1 MPVRQIN
8 NNLIFKE
15 HQVSLTQSI
24 TDLISPAVTEAGF
37 FLEEVQIASPGSH
50 RIVTCVV
57 DGQTPLNLDQVTVA
71 SRLISELLDSAD
83 FMGETP
89 FTLEVTS
96 PGVDRPLTQPRHWT
110 KNLTRL
116 IKVTLNDG
124 TITTG
129 RLTEFNEINATLVE
143 NIKGRLKEHTVVF
156 ADIKRAV
163 VEIEFN
169 RKDAIDE

>member
-1 MPVRQIN
+1 M
-8 NNLIFKE
+8 
-15 HQVSLTQSI
+15 SLTQSI
-24 TDLISPAVTEAGF
+24 TDLISPAVNEAGF
-37 FLEEVQIASPGSH
+37 FIEEVQIASPGNH

-57 DGQTPLNLDQVTVA
+57 DGPTPLNLDQVTVA
-71 SRLISELLDSAD
+71 SRVISELLDSAS

-116 IKVTLNDG
+116 IKVTLNNG
-124 TITTG
+124 ETIIG
-129 RLTEFNEINATLVE
+129 RLTEFDGDAAKLVE
-143 NIKGRLKEHTVVF
+143 NIKGRIKEHSVAF

-163 VEIEFN
+163 VEVEFN
-169 RKDAIDE
+169 RKDEIDE

>member
-1 MPVRQIN
+1 M
-8 NNLIFKE
+8 
-15 HQVSLTQSI
+15 SLTQSI
-24 TDLISPAVTEAGF
+24 TDLISPAVTDAGF
-37 FLEEVQIASPGSH
+37 FLEEVQISSPGSH

-71 SRLISELLDSAD
+71 SRLISELLDAAE

-116 IKVTLNDG
+116 IKVTLSDG

-129 RLTEFNEINATLVE
+129 RLTGFNEVNATLVE
-143 NIKGRLKEHTVVF
+143 NIKGRLKEHTVIF
-156 ADIKRAV
+156 ADVKRAV

>member
-1 MPVRQIN
+1 M
-8 NNLIFKE
+8 
-15 HQVSLTQSI
+15 SLTQAI
-24 TDLISPAVTEAGF
+24 TDLISPAVSEAGF

-50 RIVTCVV
+50 RIITCVV

-71 SRLISELLDSAD
+71 SRLISELLDTAE
-83 FMGETP
+83 FMGETA

-96 PGVDRPLTQPRHWT
+96 PGVDRPLTHPRHWI

-116 IKVTLNDG
+116 IKVTLLDG
-124 TITTG
+124 STAIG
-129 RLTEFNEINATLVE
+129 RLTEFNESNAILVE
-143 NIKGRLKEHTVVF
+143 NIKGRIKEHSIAF

-169 RKDAIDE
+169 RKESSDE

>member
-1 MPVRQIN
+1 M
-8 NNLIFKE
+8 
-15 HQVSLTQSI
+15 SLTQSI
-24 TDLISPAVTEAGF
+24 TDLISPVVTEAGF
-37 FLEEVQIASPGSH
+37 FIEEVQIASPGNH

-57 DGQTPLNLDQVTVA
+57 DGPTPLNLDQVTVA
-71 SRLISELLDSAD
+71 SRVISELLDSAS

-116 IKVTLNDG
+116 IKVTLNTG
-124 TITTG
+124 ETIIG
-129 RLTEFNEINATLVE
+129 RLTEFDGDAAKLVE
-143 NIKGRLKEHTVVF
+143 NIKGRIKEHSVAF

-163 VEIEFN
+163 VEVEFN
-169 RKDAIDE
+169 RKDEIDE

>member
-1 MPVRQIN
+1 M
-8 NNLIFKE
+8 
-15 HQVSLTQSI
+15 SLAQSI

-37 FLEEVQIASPGSH
+37 FLEEVLIASPGSH

-57 DGQTPLNLDQVTVA
+57 DGPTPLNLDQVTVA
-71 SRLISELLDSAD
+71 SRAISELLDTAE
-83 FMGETP
+83 FMGDTP

-124 TITTG
+124 SVVTG
-129 RLTEFNEINATLVE
+129 RLTEFDEINVKLVE
-143 NIKGRLKEHTVVF
+143 NIKGRIKDHLLAF

-169 RKDAIDE
+169 RKDASDE

>member
-1 MPVRQIN
+1 M
-8 NNLIFKE
+8 
-15 HQVSLTQSI
+15 SLTQSI
-24 TDLISPAVTEAGF
+24 TDLISPAVTDAGF

-71 SRLISELLDSAD
+71 SRLISELLDAAE

-116 IKVTLNDG
+116 IKVTLSDG

-129 RLTEFNEINATLVE
+129 RLTGFNEVNATLVE
-143 NIKGRLKEHTVVF
+143 NIKGRLKEHTVIF
-156 ADIKRAV
+156 ADVKRAV

>member
-1 MPVRQIN
+1 M
-8 NNLIFKE
+8 
-15 HQVSLTQSI
+15 SLTQSI

-37 FLEEVQIASPGSH
+37 FLEEVLIASPGSH

-57 DGQTPLNLDQVTVA
+57 DGPTPLNLDQVTVA
-71 SRLISELLDSAD
+71 SRVISELLDTAE

-116 IKVTLNDG
+116 IKVTLSDG
-124 TITTG
+124 ASITG
-129 RLTEFNEINATLVE
+129 RLTEFDEVSAKLVE
-143 NIKGRLKEHTVVF
+143 NIKGRIKEHTVAF

>member
-1 MPVRQIN
+1 
-8 NNLIFKE
+8 
-15 HQVSLTQSI
+15 VSLTQAI
-24 TDLISPAVTEAGF
+24 TDLISPAVSEAGF

-50 RIVTCVV
+50 RIITCVV

-71 SRLISELLDSAD
+71 SRLISELLDIAE
-83 FMGETP
+83 FMGETA

-96 PGVDRPLTQPRHWT
+96 PGVDRPLIYPRHWA

-116 IKVTLNDG
+116 IKVTLLDG
-124 TITTG
+124 STTIG
-129 RLTEFNEINATLVE
+129 RLTEFNESNATLVE
-143 NIKGRLKEHTVVF
+143 NIKGRIKEHSIAF

-169 RKDAIDE
+169 RKESSDE

>member
-1 MPVRQIN
+1 M
-8 NNLIFKE
+8 
-15 HQVSLTQSI
+15 SLTQSI

-37 FLEEVQIASPGSH
+37 FLEEVLIASPGSH

-57 DGQTPLNLDQVTVA
+57 DGPTPLNLDQVTVA
-71 SRLISELLDSAD
+71 SRVISELLDTAE
-83 FMGETP
+83 FMGDTP

-116 IKVTLNDG
+116 IKVTLSDG
-124 TITTG
+124 AVITG
-129 RLTEFNEINATLVE
+129 RLTEFDEVNAKLVE
-143 NIKGRLKEHTVVF
+143 NIKGRIKEHTVAF

>member
-1 MPVRQIN
+1 M
-8 NNLIFKE
+8 
-15 HQVSLTQSI
+15 SLTQSI
-24 TDLISPAVTEAGF
+24 TDLITPAVAEAGF

-57 DGQTPLNLDQVTVA
+57 DGPTPLNLDQVTVA
-71 SRLISELLDSAD
+71 SRVISQILDSAE

-116 IKVTLNDG
+116 IKVTLSDG
-124 TITTG
+124 AVIIG
-129 RLTEFNEINATLVE
+129 RLTEFDEVSAKLVE
-143 NIKGRLKEHTVVF
+143 NIKGRIKEHKVAF

>member
-1 MPVRQIN
+1 M
-8 NNLIFKE
+8 
-15 HQVSLTQSI
+15 SLTQAI
-24 TDLISPAVTEAGF
+24 TELISPAVSEAGF

-57 DGQTPLNLDQVTVA
+57 DGETPLNLDQVTVA
-71 SRLISELLDSAD
+71 SRVISELLDTAE

-116 IKVTLNDG
+116 IKVTLGDG
-124 TITTG
+124 TITIG
-129 RLTEFNEINATLVE
+129 RLTEFNETNATLVE
-143 NIKGRLKEHTVVF
+143 NIKGRIKEHTF
-156 ADIKRAV
+156 AFAEIKRAV
-163 VEIEFN
+163 VEIEFS
-169 RKDAIDE
+169 RKESTDE

>member
-1 MPVRQIN
+1 MS
-8 NNLIFKE
+8 F
-15 HQVSLTQSI
+15 TQAI
-24 TDLISPAVTEAGF
+24 TDLISPAVSEAGF

-57 DGQTPLNLDQVTVA
+57 DGETPLNLDQVTVA
-71 SRLISELLDSAD
+71 SRVISELLDTAE
-83 FMGETP
+83 FMGDTP

-96 PGVDRPLTQPRHWT
+96 PGVDRPLTQPRHWR

-116 IKVTLNDG
+116 IKVTLGDG
-124 TITTG
+124 TITIG
-129 RLTEFNEINATLVE
+129 RLTEFNETNATLVE
-143 NIKGRLKEHTVVF
+143 NIKGRIKEHTIAL

-169 RKDAIDE
+169 RKESADE